1 MVSVAEKH
9 IIEIL
14 KILSTLKFGQNIS
27 LSFQLDLI
35 QENKMKKSC
44 FCKKQRLF
52 HKLLNFMLLVFL
64 HFSLMK

>member
-27 LSFQLDLI
+27 LSFQVDLI
-35 QENKMKKSC
+35 QENKIKKS
-44 FCKKQRLF
+44 
-52 HKLLNFMLLVFL
+52 LVSARNSVYFTNC
-64 HFSLMK
+64 